1 MKDEYTYR
9 VDYIAEDI
17 TKDIRTEISNRI
29 REAVNSNQECFIAH
43 WLLQN
48 PDADLSK
55 IRLCHGFK
63 GNCYTFWIEENS
75 DENF

>member
-1 MKDEYTYR
+1 MKDSYTYR
-9 VDYIAEDI
+9 MDYIAEDI

-29 REAVNSNQECFIAH
+29 REAVNSNSECFIAN

-48 PDADLSK
+48 PDTDLSK

-63 GNCYTFWIEENS
+63 GDHYEFWINEEPQ
-75 DENF
+75 